1 MSDDSTYVTVD
12 ALRSALADL
21 PGSALVVIETAEDGR
36 VLMAFV
42 PGYNLPETWMRI
54 ARTFH
59 FDGVSLR
66 VSDTP
71 EGRAA

>member
-21 PGSALVVIETAEDGR
+21 PGSALVVIETAEDD
-36 VLMAFV
+36 
-42 PGYNLPETWMRI
+42 LPETWMRV

-59 FDGVSLR
+59 FDGVMLR